1 MSPPLSRRRFL
12 RRSAA
17 AWGGAA
23 AAASGFGASP
33 AGADFRH
40 RWNERTDPQAE
51 GLSAYAN
58 HGSLFVRRDNLPV
71 LTYRAQPWLKYP
83 YFAPLAGPLSG
94 LSLVAESALP
104 YPHHRGLWLG
114 CEPLEGGD
122 YWSDGPLSAG
132 QVRSSGPEL
141 VEDGKEGEVAFEDRC
156 EWIRE
161 GAPTPWEDRR
171 RFAVSQPREGI
182 VLLDCEFEILARMDV
197 SVSRAKHS
205 FFAMRAAPD
214 ISPTYGGVLANS
226 EGATGAEGTYGKP
239 ARWCGY
245 HGPRRLRP
253 DLVEGIAIFDHP
265 ENFGGDCPWFT
276 RDYGHLSPQP
286 FEFLEEPFR
295 LAEGESFRLKY
306 RVALHGG
313 TPEEAGLDA
322 LYEEWV

>member
-1 MSPPLSRRRFL
+1 MNRRRFL

-17 AWGGAA
+17 AASSLGIAA
-23 AAASGFGASP
+23 VAGPAAAS
-33 AGADFRH
+33 DFRH
-40 RWNERTDPQAE
+40 RWNERTDPDAE

-83 YFAPLAGPLSG
+83 YFSPLAGPLSG
-94 LSLVAESALP
+94 LSLVSESALP

-122 YWSDGPLSAG
+122 YWSDGPLAAG
-132 QVRSSGPEL
+132 QVRSSGPKL
-141 VEDGKEGEVAFEDRC
+141 VEAGEGGDEGRVVFEDRC

-161 GAPTPWEDRR
+161 GAPSPWEDRR
-171 RFAVSQPREGI
+171 RFTLTQPREDLT
-182 VLLDCEFEILARMDV
+182 LLDCEFEIVARMDV

-205 FFAMRAAPD
+205 FFAMRSAPD
-214 ISPTYGGVLANS
+214 IAPTYGGVLQNS
-226 EGATGAEGTYGKP
+226 EGGLGAEGTYGKP

-253 DLVEGIAIFDHP
+253 EIVEGIAIFDHP
-265 ENFGGDCPWFT
+265 GNFGGDCPWFT

-295 LAEGESFRLKY
+295 LAGGESLSLKY

-322 LYEEWV
+322 LYDGWA